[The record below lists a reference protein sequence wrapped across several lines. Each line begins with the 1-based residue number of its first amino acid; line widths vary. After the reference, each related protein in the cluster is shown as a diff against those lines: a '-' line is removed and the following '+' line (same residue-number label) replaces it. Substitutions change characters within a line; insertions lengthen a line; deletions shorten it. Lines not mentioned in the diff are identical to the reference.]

1 MDMKID
7 YILYKMKI
15 AIDFYEDTKKKEEK
29 LFIIHMKKL
38 VQELQEVNIYDDNLT
53 QILKTTYDDLKKHRN
68 ILEEIQIFKKLYA
81 TMQEYKDCRE

>member
-1 MDMKID
+1 
-7 YILYKMKI
+7 MKI

-29 LFIIHMKKL
+29 LFIIHMKEL

-53 QILKTTYDDLKKHRN
+53 QILNTTYDDLKKHRH

>member
-1 MDMKID
+1 MDM
-7 YILYKMKI
+7 YIEYIIYHMKI

-29 LFIIHMKKL
+29 LFIIHMKEL

-53 QILKTTYDDLKKHRN
+53 RILKTTYDDLKKHRN